1 LKKLVVFGLVLA
13 VVIGLTLAVG
23 ADSHEEDNIYIGF
36 SEFSRGFVEARVTL
50 ENDDIISVDLL
61 EYNDM
66 GELKDEDYRL
76 DEWHE
81 AMEALPGRFLEANS
95 AEIDV
100 YTGATSTS
108 EKAMAAV
115 EMALQKA
122 EGVEQFDGTFMGLSE
137 VEDNSWNIAIV
148 TIEEGEITAVELEEV
163 SDGELKDE
171 DYRLDEWH
179 EARIELPDRF
189 VEANSAEVDTFT
201 GATGSSERWIEAVTD
216 ALAKAGL

>member
-1 LKKLVVFGLVLA
+1 MKRLVVFGLVLA
-13 VVIGLTLAVG
+13 VVMGLTLAVG
-23 ADSHEEDNIYIGF
+23 ADSHEEDNIYTGF
-36 SEFSRGFVEARVTL
+36 SEFSRGYVEARLALDNGEIT
-50 ENDDIISVDLL
+50 SVELL

-95 AEIDV
+95 AEIDA

-137 VEDNSWNIAIV
+137 VEDNSWNIALV
-148 TIEEGEITAVELEEV
+148 TVEEGKITAVELEEV

-179 EARIELPDRF
+179 EAREELPARF
-189 VEANSAEVDTFT
+189 IETDSAEVDTYT
-201 GATGSSERWIEAVTD
+201 GATGSSERWIEAVAD
-216 ALAKAGL
+216 ALTKAGL